1 MNGQNFTEKTATFE
15 GEYFNLRAFLNSGVM
30 YSSRKQISE
39 KNGKAIARVTWIC
52 ENPNEDIHDLI
63 NKEQVEL
70 WGVDIIGMSN

>member
-1 MNGQNFTEKTATFE
+1 
-15 GEYFNLRAFLNSGVM
+15 M

-63 NKEQVEL
+63 NIEQVEL